1 MEMAC
6 ILLGS
11 LSAVCA
17 VGWFISR
24 LAVNVLLCFMEEKR
38 YTPPTGAEL
47 KACSRKAVE
56 RMFKRSSKNMH

>member
-1 MEMAC
+1 MKMAC
-6 ILLGS
+6 ILLGG

-17 VGWFISR
+17 VGWFVSR
-24 LAVNVLLCFMEEKR
+24 LTVNVLLCFMEEKR
-38 YTPPTGAEL
+38 YTPPTGVEL

>member
-1 MEMAC
+1 MTVVC

-17 VGWFISR
+17 VGWFLSR
-24 LAVNVLLCFMEEKR
+24 LTVNVLLCFMEEKR

-56 RMFKRSSKNMH
+56 RMFRRKGGSK